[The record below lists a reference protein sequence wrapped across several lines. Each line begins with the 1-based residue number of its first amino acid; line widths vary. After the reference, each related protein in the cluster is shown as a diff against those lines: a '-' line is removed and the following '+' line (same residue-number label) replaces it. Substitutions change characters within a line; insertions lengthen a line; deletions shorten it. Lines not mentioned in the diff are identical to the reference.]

1 MEGIANL
8 LFPNQ
13 KKMSL
18 SAGATVKGI
27 EHEYEDNPEDALTIV
42 PENRTSFVSLP
53 SADMK
58 AVDSRLSLSPSDN
71 GGDQTL
77 NGNVNGNNDV
87 VKTPSFP
94 MDDTEHNIKGN
105 GILASKKDV
114 FTDPDEFAAGCKLL
128 QAAALGNVQGI
139 QSLLALRPY
148 HINFRDYDR
157 RTALHVAASE
167 GQLDIVKILVER
179 YNASINRSD
188 RWGGSPLDDA
198 HRHRQVEVV
207 QYLRSKG
214 ASTGS
219 TDLMTNL
226 ITAAAAG
233 DLDDLQMLLSGFD
246 GSQKGASQ
254 KSISQSKGISQR
266 IKGVNGLLGAS
277 SGSKASSAAAAAAAL
292 RAPKIDVN
300 GGDYD
305 GRTALHLAAAA
316 GHVKVCKFLIS
327 KGADVNVV
335 DNWGGRPLDD
345 AIRMKRVQCIKI
357 LKDNG
362 AKVGERKHLDTS
374 GTDTKAKEEKNLK
387 VEFSELEVIDK
398 IGSGAFGEIFK
409 CRWRGTLVA
418 AKCIKSTKIIEYW
431 KEENMIATQRNYR
444 KDAEMNEDEVKE
456 ALNDFRAETSI
467 LRTLRHPNIVMLL
480 GYSTTENFE
489 VMISE
494 LMKCSLLDIFKS
506 HIIHRTRLPKR
517 KQIIYAQQLARG
529 MNYLHQCSPPII
541 HRDLKP
547 ANLLIDASGTLKISD
562 FGLAKVRPD
571 PSLSE
576 TDEFRMTGETGS
588 YRFMAPE
595 VFRHEDYTE
604 TVDVYSFAMIFYYLL
619 SGRPPWEQLNGLKA
633 VIKAATEA
641 DRPIIDRSWDSQ
653 LSSLMQRCWD
663 ENPSSRPSFSVI
675 LEELHEYSKVAL
687 KLDIDNIS
695 LADENYG
702 CCNNRCVIS

>member
-1 MEGIANL
+1 MDGIANL
-8 LFPNQ
+8 LFPNYNN
-13 KKMSL
+13 KMSVP
-18 SAGATVKGI
+18 AVGAAVKGI

-42 PENRTSFVSLP
+42 PENRVSFTTPSVEIKTETTRLP
-53 SADMK
+53 
-58 AVDSRLSLSPSDN
+58 LSPDH

-77 NGNVNGNNDV
+77 DVNGNNFV
-87 VKTPSFP
+87 AKTPSFQ
-94 MDDTEHNIKGN
+94 MDDTEHNIRGK

-128 QAAALGNVQGI
+128 QAAALGNIQGI
-139 QSLLALRPY
+139 QSLLALRPN

-167 GQLDIVKILVER
+167 GKLDIVKILVER
-179 YNASINRSD
+179 YNAPINRSD

-198 HRHRQVEVV
+198 HRHRHVEVI

-219 TDLMTNL
+219 TDLTTNL

-246 GSQKGASQ
+246 GSQKGSSQ
-254 KSISQSKGISQR
+254 KGNSQRSVSQSKGISQR
-266 IKGVNGLLGAS
+266 IKGVNGILGAS
-277 SGSKASSAAAAAAAL
+277 SGSKVSAAAAAAAAAL
-292 RAPKIDVN
+292 RVSKIDIN

-316 GHVKVCKFLIS
+316 GHVKVCRFLIS

-345 AIRMKRVQCIKI
+345 AIRMKRVQCIKV
-357 LKDNG
+357 LKENG
-362 AKVGERKHLDTS
+362 ATVGERKHLDTS
-374 GTDTKAKEEKNLK
+374 GGDTKSKEEKNLK

-444 KDAEMNEDEVKE
+444 KDAEMNEEEMKD

-506 HIIHRTRLPKR
+506 HIIHRTRMSKR
-517 KQIIYAQQLARG
+517 KQILYAQQLARG

-619 SGRPPWEQLNGLKA
+619 SGRPPWEHLNGLKA

-653 LSSLMQRCWD
+653 LSGLMQRCWD

-675 LEELHEYSKVAL
+675 LEELHEYSSK
-687 KLDIDNIS
+687 S
-695 LADENYG
+695 LLYG
-702 CCNNRCVIS
+702 AKATTTVIR